1 MKYLWGWGTAL
12 SPPFFWSPDVRYEY
26 ASYAGAWHY
35 NAADTK
41 EQRGEVTRE
50 CERGARGIRQVRR
63 GAGEKVR
70 EGGGGGRM
78 SGDRRALGTP
88 CPQKASE
95 EVEGEARMRG
105 KDEQCGVARKEV
117 SKPFEI
123 G

>member
-1 MKYLWGWGTAL
+1 M
-12 SPPFFWSPDVRYEY
+12 
-26 ASYAGAWHY
+26 
-35 NAADTK
+35 
-41 EQRGEVTRE
+41 TRE

-70 EGGGGGRM
+70 EGGGGRV

-88 CPQKASE
+88 CPRKASE

-117 SKPFEI
+117 SKPVEI